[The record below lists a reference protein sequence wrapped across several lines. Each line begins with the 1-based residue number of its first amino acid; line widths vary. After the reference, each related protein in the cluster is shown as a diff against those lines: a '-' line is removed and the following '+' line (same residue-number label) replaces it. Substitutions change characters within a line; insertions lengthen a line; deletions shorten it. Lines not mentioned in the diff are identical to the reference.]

1 MLPCHV
7 KRKAVAAPTDF
18 RKQTSPSLHAHSL
31 NRDDRLR
38 MPKLDKMSPEE
49 QVSISKKMFY
59 GGLAFLP
66 LLWLVNFVYF
76 FRTIRQPSAPREM
89 RKCMYGMGTLIVIS
103 KVYLHQHYGI
113 DVYMSLGG
121 CLVWFIILTT
131 WYALFV
137 ERRTQWGAGADRI
150 TVVIPKGS

>member
-1 MLPCHV
+1 
-7 KRKAVAAPTDF
+7 
-18 RKQTSPSLHAHSL
+18 
-31 NRDDRLR
+31 

-76 FRTIRQPSAPREM
+76 FCTIRQPSAPREM
-89 RKCMYGMGTLIVIS
+89 RKY
-103 KVYLHQHYGI
+103 
-113 DVYMSLGG
+113 VYMSLGG
-121 CLVWFIILTT
+121 CIVWFIILTT

-150 TVVIPKGS
+150 TVVIPKGT